1 MSCSC
6 WWDWILGLMTLQLQ
20 GAQTLMK
27 HPKYNGSPQWF
38 PNPLPTATDRSV
50 CGDFC
55 SHTSGLHI
63 MQRAANTPRF
73 PSCVDDCWLMNRR
86 VLRNALM
93 FVDLVTSSCVK
104 VVTDINQ
111 PQCVYGM
118 DSSTT
123 TSSFSCC
130 LTFTNRVITPSTDL
144 NSEWWLGLFSR
155 GNFTVVY
162 KHTRLKLCK
171 ESCDAS
177 SVCTPV
183 TSVEQARLCELLTG
197 VFLSINKKK
206 EKNFKFRYK
215 LLATAHQ
222 SLWTRTNLFYSVA
235 EFHFFPANLNMK

>member
-1 MSCSC
+1 MV
-6 WWDWILGLMTLQLQ
+6 
-20 GAQTLMK
+20 
-27 HPKYNGSPQWF
+27 SPQWF
-38 PNPLPTATDRSV
+38 PNPLPAATDRSV

-93 FVDLVTSSCVK
+93 FVDLFTSSCVK

-111 PQCVYGM
+111 LQCVYGM
-118 DSSTT
+118 DSSTTT

-130 LTFTNRVITPSTDL
+130 LTFTNRVITLSTDL
-144 NSEWWLGLFSR
+144 NSEWWLGLFNR
-155 GNFTVVY
+155 GDFTVVY

-183 TSVEQARLCELLTG
+183 TSVEQARLCELLTA

-222 SLWTRTNLFYSVA
+222 SLWTRTN
-235 EFHFFPANLNMK
+235 

>member
-1 MSCSC
+1 
-6 WWDWILGLMTLQLQ
+6 
-20 GAQTLMK
+20 
-27 HPKYNGSPQWF
+27 
-38 PNPLPTATDRSV
+38 
-50 CGDFC
+50 
-55 SHTSGLHI
+55 
-63 MQRAANTPRF
+63 MQRAANAPRF
-73 PSCVDDCWLMNRR
+73 PSRVDDCWLMNRR

-130 LTFTNRVITPSTDL
+130 LTFTNRVITPRTDL
-144 NSEWWLGLFSR
+144 NSEWWLGLFNR
-155 GNFTVVY
+155 GDFTVVY

-183 TSVEQARLCELLTG
+183 TSVEQARLCELLTA
-197 VFLSINKKK
+197 VFLSINKNK

-235 EFHFFPANLNMK
+235 EFHFFSANLNMK